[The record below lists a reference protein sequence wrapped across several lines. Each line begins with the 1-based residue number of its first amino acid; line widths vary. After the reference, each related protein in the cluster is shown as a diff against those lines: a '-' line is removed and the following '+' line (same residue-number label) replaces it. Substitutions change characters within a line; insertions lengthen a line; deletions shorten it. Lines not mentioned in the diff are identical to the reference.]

1 MNKVI
6 LYGDKCPENLILALG
21 YFDAVHKG
29 HQKVLKK
36 AVSVASEKGLTPA
49 SLIFVGGKS
58 KKDVFTLNER
68 VRRIF
73 LTGVKTVIVKELS
86 KDFMALSK
94 LKFLEELSS
103 LYDIK
108 AVVSGSDFTF
118 GKNAEGSVETL
129 KEFFGTDNVY
139 TENLEEEKGEKISS
153 TSIKNALLKGD
164 ILTANTLLGGN
175 YFISGEV
182 IRGKG
187 LGRDLGFPTANILL
201 DNNKHPINSGVYV
214 TFTVINGVI
223 YPAITNVGA
232 QPTVDGNDTVIET
245 YIDGFLGDLYGK
257 SLTVYFVERLRD
269 IKKFN
274 SIIELKEQLEKDL
287 RSIR

>member
-1 MNKVI
+1 MNNVI
-6 LYGDKCPENLILALG
+6 LYGDKCQKNLILALG

-36 AVSVASEKGLTPA
+36 AVSVASENNCTPSA
-49 SLIFVGGKS
+49 LIFFGGKT

-68 VRRIF
+68 LRRIF
-73 LTGVKTVIVKELS
+73 LTGIKTVIVKELS
-86 KDFMALSK
+86 KDFMALTK
-94 LKFLEELSS
+94 LEFLKELTS

-118 GKNAEGSVETL
+118 GKNAEGNVQTL
-129 KEFFGTDNVY
+129 KEFFGEDNVY
-139 TENLEEEKGEKISS
+139 TQNLEEENGEKISS
-153 TSIKNALLKGD
+153 SSIKNALSKGD

-187 LGRDLGFPTANILL
+187 LGRDLGFPTANVLL
-201 DNNKHPINSGVYV
+201 GENKYPINSGVYV
-214 TFTVINGVI
+214 TFTVINGVV

-232 QPTVDGNDTVIET
+232 QPTVNGKDTVIET
-245 YIDGFLGDLYGK
+245 YIDGFSGDLYGK
-257 SLTVYFVERLRD
+257 SLTVYFVERIRD

-274 SIIELKEQLEKDL
+274 SIKELKEQLEKDL

>member
-139 TENLEEEKGEKISS
+139 TENLEEENGEKISS

-245 YIDGFLGDLYGK
+245 YIDGFFGDLYGK

>member
-139 TENLEEEKGEKISS
+139 TENLEEENGEKISS

-175 YFISGEV
+175 YFITGKV
-182 IRGKG
+182 LKGKG
-187 LGRDLGFPTANILL
+187 LGKTIDFPTANIKL
-201 DNNKHPINSGVYV
+201 DSNKFLIGAGVYA
-214 TFTVINGVI
+214 TFVVIENKI
-223 YPAITNVGA
+223 YSAITNFGA
-232 QPTVDGNDTVIET
+232 QPTVAGEETIVET
-245 YIDGFLGDLYGK
+245 YIDNFSGDLYDK
-257 SLTVYFVERLRD
+257 IITVYFVEKIRD
-269 IKKFN
+269 IVKFN
-274 SIIELKEQLEKDL
+274 SLQELKSQLEKDL
-287 RSIR
+287 GSIR

>member
-1 MNKVI
+1 MNNVI
-6 LYGDKCPENLILALG
+6 LYGDKCPKNLILALG

-36 AVSVASEKGLTPA
+36 AVSVASEKGCTPS
-49 SLIFVGGKS
+49 SLIFVGGKT
-58 KKDVFTLNER
+58 KKDVFTLTER
-68 VRRIF
+68 LRKIF
-73 LTGVKTVIVKELS
+73 LTGIKTVIVKELS
-86 KDFMALSK
+86 KDFMALTK
-94 LKFLEELSS
+94 LEFLEELSS
-103 LYDIK
+103 LYDVK
-108 AVVSGSDFTF
+108 GVVSGSDFTF
-118 GKNAEGSVETL
+118 GKNAEGSVATL
-129 KEFFGTDNVY
+129 KEFFGVENVF

-153 TSIKNALLKGD
+153 TSIKNALTRGD
-164 ILTANTLLGGN
+164 VLTANTMLGGN
-175 YFISGEV
+175 YFICGEV

-214 TFTVINGVI
+214 TFTVIDGVV

-232 QPTVDGNDTVIET
+232 QPTVNGNDTVIET
-245 YIDGFLGDLYGK
+245 YIDGFFGDLYGK

-274 SIIELKEQLEKDL
+274 SIKELKEQLEKDL